1 IGDWNEQFR
10 NRDDEL
16 PKYMHNGGRESG
28 PPSSSGPGHLSF
40 KEATGIRLP
49 LGVGYYERKVIMD
62 HLKRI
67 KLILPGSMPEWLM
80 GTDCKFVG
88 NMSTLHKNFYA
99 VRPFPGIVVQLVRA
113 PPCQGGSCGFEPRQS
128 RMNKNPKKDTNLY

>member
-40 KEATGIRLP
+40 KEATGIRLS
-49 LGVGYYERKVIMD
+49 LGVGYYERKLIMD

-88 NMSTLHKNFYA
+88 NMSTL
-99 VRPFPGIVVQLVRA
+99 
-113 PPCQGGSCGFEPRQS
+113 
-128 RMNKNPKKDTNLY
+128 